1 MKPVFLGG
9 GVLDSDYRGNISVIL
24 TNFSSWSVNI
34 EKGDRI
40 AQVMF
45 IKREEV
51 EFEEVDEFD
60 DATVRDTKDFGSTGL
75 KTVSY

>member
-51 EFEEVDEFD
+51 EFEEVDQFD

-75 KTVSY
+75 NTVSY

>member
-9 GVLDSDYRGNISVIL
+9 RVLDSDYRGYSYSVIF
-24 TNFSSWSVNI
+24 TNFFSWSVNI

-45 IKREEV
+45 KREEV

>member
-1 MKPVFLGG
+1 MKPVFPGG

-60 DATVRDTKDFGSTGL
+60 DATVRGTKDFGSTGL